1 MISIIIPVYNEEKLI
16 QSVIESVVGEKGVEL
31 IIVDGKSTDNTAVL
45 ARNYNIKLVNTEK
58 NRGLQ
63 MNEGAKAAKGDI
75 FLFLHADCLLDEGSL
90 GAITNC
96 ITQGAVGGCLKQ
108 KIGADNIVYRWIE
121 SSGNIRAK
129 LFKVFYGDQAI
140 FVRRDIFF
148 KIGGFDEVALFD
160 DVLFSKK
167 LRKEGKTCLL
177 DKKVHTLARRWESQ
191 GLVKTTFIN
200 WLISLG
206 FMLRISPRKLKKIY
220 YDVR

>member
-63 MNEGAKAAKGDI
+63 MNEGVKAAKGDI
-75 FLFLHADCLLDEGSL
+75 FLFLHADCFLDKGSFQE
-90 GAITNC
+90 IINC
-96 ITQGAVGGCLKQ
+96 INEGFIGGCLKQ
-108 KIGADNIVYRWIE
+108 RITDSRIIYRWIE

-129 LFKVFYGDQAI
+129 LSKIFYGDQAI

-148 KIGGFDEVALFD
+148 KIGGFDEVTLFD

>member
-16 QSVIESVVGEKGVEL
+16 QSVIESVIGEKGVEL

-75 FLFLHADCLLDEGSL
+75 FLFLHADCFLDKGSFQE
-90 GAITNC
+90 IINC
-96 ITQGAVGGCLKQ
+96 INEGFIGGCLKQ
-108 KIGADNIVYRWIE
+108 RIADSRIIYRWIE

-129 LFKVFYGDQAI
+129 LSKIFYGDQAI

-167 LRKEGKTCLL
+167 LKKEGKTCLL